1 MPIFAWIFLSSVV
14 AFGATF
20 QSQQQSPHFK
30 FDYNEGNWELMPQRS
45 EKDGAQQIDK
55 NMAQQTLV
63 TIQKKQPDE
72 KYHARFH
79 VVTDSLDKFKEPKT
93 PPLVQY
99 QKHTVDFLKSQRF
112 QILSVE
118 PITLSKVKEM
128 AVEIIA
134 NQRDF
139 GLKFKEVIF
148 IKDNKAYIL
157 TATTRTEK
165 FDEYKSDIK
174 MIFDSFEFY

>member
-1 MPIFAWIFLSSVV
+1 MSV
-14 AFGATF
+14 FGAIF
-20 QSQQQSPHFK
+20 QSSNQAPTPNFK
-30 FDYNEGNWELMPQRS
+30 FEYPEANWELLPSRT
-45 EKDGAQQIDK
+45 EKTEAQLVDK

-63 TIQKKQPDE
+63 TIQRKQSDE

-79 VVTDSLDKFKEPKT
+79 VVADSLEKFKDSKT
-93 PPLVQY
+93 PLIAQY

-118 PITLSKVKEM
+118 PVQLPYIKEST
-128 AVEIIA
+128 VEIVA

-139 GLKFKEVIF
+139 GLKFKQVIF
-148 IKDNKAYIL
+148 VYEGKAYIL

-165 FDEYKSDIK
+165 FNDYRNEIK
-174 MIFDSFEFY
+174 PIFDTFQFVKETKK